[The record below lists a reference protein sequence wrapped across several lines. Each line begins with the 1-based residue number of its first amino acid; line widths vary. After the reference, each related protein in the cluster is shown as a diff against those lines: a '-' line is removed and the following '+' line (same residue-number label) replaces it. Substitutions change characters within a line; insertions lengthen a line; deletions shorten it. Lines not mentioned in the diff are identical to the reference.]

1 MRSVVRAE
9 RVTLDDV
16 ILAINANEARGC
28 YMEVL
33 DSLKSQMDAFLSHH
47 ARMLFVRVD
56 IRQHTYTD
64 DNKPISD
71 LMRKLNKWLKRTYRV
86 TRIGYL
92 WVRELEKAKQQH
104 YHLVL
109 MVSAKE
115 VQHPARIIQE
125 VERIAEGWGWPKPWT
140 PDRCFYVVRRT
151 DSRAYG
157 EAFYRGSYLAKERG
171 KGYKGLTAKNYGSSN
186 IKPRQA

>member
-1 MRSVVRAE
+1 MRAVVRAE
-9 RVTLDDV
+9 RVTLEDV
-16 ILAINANEARGC
+16 ALAINATAKQGC

-33 DSLKSQMDAFLSHH
+33 EALKSQMDAFLSHH

-64 DNKPISD
+64 DNRPISD
-71 LMRKLNKWLKRTYRV
+71 LMRKLNKWLKRTYRI

-109 MVSAKE
+109 MVSGKE
-115 VQHPARIIQE
+115 VQHPGRIIQE

-140 PDRCFYVVRRT
+140 PDRCFYLVHRS
-151 DSRAYG
+151 DAGAYR

-171 KGYKGLTAKNYGSSN
+171 KGYKSANDKNYGHSN
-186 IKPRQA
+186 IKPRET